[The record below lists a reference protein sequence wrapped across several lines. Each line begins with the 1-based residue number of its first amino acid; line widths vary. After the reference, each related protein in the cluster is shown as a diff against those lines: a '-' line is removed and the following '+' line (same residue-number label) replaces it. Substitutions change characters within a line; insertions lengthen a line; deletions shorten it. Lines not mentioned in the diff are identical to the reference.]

1 MSVLP
6 VSLDGFDLR
15 TLSDDF
21 YADPYPVYAALRRSD
36 PIRRMPDGSYLLSR
50 HADVE
55 AVYKDPTRFS
65 SDKRVEFRPKYGDS
79 PLYQHHTTSL
89 VFNDAPLHTRVR
101 RLIAR
106 WQFWSTACSTPS
118 SARGGSTSSPI
129 SPLPFRSR

>member
-1 MSVLP
+1 
-6 VSLDGFDLR
+6 
-15 TLSDDF
+15 
-21 YADPYPVYAALRRSD
+21 
-36 PIRRMPDGSYLLSR
+36 MPDGSYLWSR

-101 RLIAR
+101 RLIAG
-106 WQFWSTACSTPS
+106 ALTPR
-118 SARGGSTSSPI
+118 AIGGLRPAAAILFDGLLAALGRKGGVDSNP
-129 SPLPFRSR
+129 PFPPATPREGDG